1 MVDDIKHD
9 KMKICKKKNFPF
21 LDIESFYND
30 VDNLRFRVHSKEN
43 QKLKCLNKPS
53 VHTKACFKS
62 MPNSVFKRLTRLAT
76 INNDNTNKSVDKI
89 YPDHIKALRK
99 AELIGMK
106 DWLPTFKEQLVKEK
120 EDNVKKE
127 NKSGKK
133 GKENK
138 HPRNAFFVLAI
149 ANVGKSLCL

>member
-1 MVDDIKHD
+1 MHRDDGIIIFKGKKTERDIIYFLDGFQRNINEIAGNKFLRFAIEIWDPKNEMVDDIKHD
-9 KMKICKKKNFPF
+9 KTKICKKKNFPF
-21 LDIESFYND
+21 LDIELFYND
-30 VDNLRFRVHSKEN
+30 VDNLRFRVHLKEN

-106 DWLPTFKEQLVKEK
+106 D
-120 EDNVKKE
+120 
-127 NKSGKK
+127 
-133 GKENK
+133 
-138 HPRNAFFVLAI
+138 
-149 ANVGKSLCL
+149 